1 MGRCWQRW
9 IVFAST
15 RHRIS
20 RDVSLIQ
27 PKFQGQL
34 DAIELI
40 PSFVEASKSNF
51 FFQRPSRSKGPTIST
66 PSITAASVCFF
77 FFLTTMST
85 TSSTADAGGISI
97 GRRKERRRRR
107 HRFAARPVRLRIP
120 PPPPPPPPP
129 PDALRRCIRA
139 DTVRLGR
146 TL

>member
-77 FFLTTMST
+77 FFFDDDVDDVDDVVDGGCRWNIHRST
-85 TSSTADAGGISI
+85 
-97 GRRKERRRRR
+97 
-107 HRFAARPVRLRIP
+107 
-120 PPPPPPPPP
+120 
-129 PDALRRCIRA
+129 
-139 DTVRLGR
+139 
-146 TL
+146 